1 MTDTLILFFQL
12 NSTIEINLA
21 LICICLPVLKAFTRR
36 FCPSL
41 LRVWYPSSNQH
52 STGGAGSQSGK
63 RVISLQPLSHHR
75 GPRAVRR
82 RDSDSHEIELVNHAA
97 YVEIGEDGKSD
108 QNVAVNAVR
117 VKTDVDIESH
127 AISM

>member
-1 MTDTLILFFQL
+1 MS
-12 NSTIEINLA
+12 STIEINLA

-41 LRVWYPSSNQH
+41 LRVWYSSSGPH
-52 STGGAGSQSGK
+52 STGGANSQSGK
-63 RVISLQPLSHHR
+63 RVISIQPLSHHR
-75 GPRAVRR
+75 GTRSVRR

-108 QNVAVNAVR
+108 QNVAMHPVPMEKAM
-117 VKTDVDIESH
+117 DVHVHVESRT
-127 AISM
+127 